1 MEQDM
6 ASSIRIERA
15 AAAWLARRDAGGWA
29 TRDQAELDQWL
40 DASTAHRVAWLRL
53 QAAWHESGRL
63 KALGA
68 GLPAGQVPAPGR
80 WATPSQQE
88 HSADPPVRMA
98 KPWPIHGTS
107 SGAVRR
113 SALDPAALVF
123 APRKREPEPRLP
135 RRLAAVAT
143 VAVVG
148 ISLAVGWRVH
158 SPTVQPVA
166 YGTAV
171 GTLETAALADGSEA
185 TLSSDSRIV
194 VALSRRERHIDLERG
209 EAFFHAAKDP
219 KRPFVVAAGGHQA
232 IAVGTRFAVRRDADG
247 MRVVVT
253 EGLVRL
259 ESDPGVDG
267 RPQPTTLL
275 PAGSVALA
283 GPHGVVV
290 QSGTVDEA
298 RQALSWR
305 DGFLAF
311 RDTSLAAAAAEFNRY
326 NARKIVIADPSV
338 GALRIGGSFRW
349 SNAEAFVRLLEQG
362 FPVRAEYGDRAIVL
376 HDR

>member
-29 TRDQAELDQWL
+29 ARDQAELDDWL
-40 DASTAHRVAWLRL
+40 AASTAHRVAWLRL
-53 QAAWHESGRL
+53 QAAWRESGRL

-68 GLPAGQVPAPGR
+68 GLPTGEVPAPGR
-80 WATPSQQE
+80 WAAPSQQD
-88 HSADPPVRMA
+88 HSADSPVRMA
-98 KPWPIHGTS
+98 KPWPARGTP
-107 SGAVRR
+107 SGAVQR

-123 APRKREPEPRLP
+123 APRRREPEPRP
-135 RRLAAVAT
+135 RRLAAVAA

-148 ISLAVGWRVH
+148 ISLALGWQLH
-158 SPTVQPVA
+158 SPAVQPVA

-171 GTLETAALADGSEA
+171 GALETTSLADGSEA

-194 VALSRRERHIDLERG
+194 VALSRRERHIELERG

-219 KRPFVVAAGGHQA
+219 KRPFVVAAAGHQA

-259 ESDPGVDG
+259 ESDPGADG

-290 QSGTVDEA
+290 QSGSVDDA

-338 GALRIGGSFRW
+338 GALRVGGSFRW

-362 FPVRAEYGDRAIVL
+362 FPVRAEYGDKAIVL

>member
-1 MEQDM
+1 MEQHM
-6 ASSIRIERA
+6 ASSIRIERT

-29 TRDQAELDQWL
+29 ARDQAEFDDWL
-40 DASTAHRVAWLRL
+40 AASTAHRVAWLRL
-53 QAAWHESGRL
+53 QAAWRESGRL

-68 GLPAGQVPAPGR
+68 GLPAGQIPVPGR
-80 WATPSQQE
+80 WAVSSQQG
-88 HSADPPVRMA
+88 HSTDSPLRMA
-98 KPWPIHGTS
+98 RPWPDQVTLPGGT
-107 SGAVRR
+107 GRP
-113 SALDPAALVF
+113 ALDPATLVF
-123 APRKREPEPRLP
+123 APRRRAPEPRLP
-135 RRLAAVAT
+135 RRLAAVAA

-148 ISLAVGWRVH
+148 MSLALGWRVH
-158 SPTVQPVA
+158 SPAVEPVA
-166 YGTAV
+166 YRTAV
-171 GTLETAALADGSEA
+171 GALETTSLADGSEA
-185 TLSSDSRIV
+185 TLNSDSRIV

-219 KRPFVVAAGGHQA
+219 KRPFVVAAAGHQA

-259 ESDPGVDG
+259 ESDPDADG
-267 RPQPTTLL
+267 RRQPTTLL

-290 QSGTVDEA
+290 QSGTVDDA
-298 RQALSWR
+298 KQALSWR

-338 GALRIGGSFRW
+338 GALRIGGNFRW

-362 FPVRAEYGDRAIVL
+362 FPVRAEYGDKAIVL

>member
-1 MEQDM
+1 MEKDI
-6 ASSIRIERA
+6 ASSTRIERA
-15 AAAWLARRDAGGWA
+15 AASWLARRDAGGWA
-29 TRDQAELDQWL
+29 GQDQAELDRWL
-40 DASTAHRVAWLRL
+40 AAATAHRVAWLRL
-53 QAAWHESGRL
+53 QATWRESGRL

-80 WATPSQQE
+80 WAASPYSGQAAGARAR
-88 HSADPPVRMA
+88 HSPAQPVDGAPPDARH
-98 KPWPIHGTS
+98 P
-107 SGAVRR
+107 
-113 SALDPAALVF
+113 SALDAAALVF
-123 APRKREPEPRLP
+123 APRRRETKSKLP
-135 RRLAAVAT
+135 ALAASVAI
-143 VAVVG
+143 VAV
-148 ISLAVGWRVH
+148 SLALGWRMH
-158 SPTVQPVA
+158 SPAVQPVA

-171 GTLETAALADGSEA
+171 GALETASLADGSEA

-194 VALSRRERHIDLERG
+194 VALSRRERRIELQRG
-209 EAFFHAAKDP
+209 EAFFHAARDP

-232 IAVGTRFAVRRDADG
+232 VAVGTRFAVRRDADG

-259 ESDPGVDG
+259 ESTPGADG
-267 RPQPTTLL
+267 SRRPTTLL
-275 PAGSVALA
+275 PAGSVAVA
-283 GPHGVVV
+283 SAHGVMV
-290 QSGTVDEA
+290 QSGSVDQA

-311 RDTSLAAAAAEFNRY
+311 HDTSLATAAAEFNRY
-326 NARKIVIADPSV
+326 NTRKIVIADPSV

-362 FPVRAEYGDRAIVL
+362 FPVRAEYGDAAIVL

>member
-1 MEQDM
+1 MEQDI

-15 AAAWLARRDAGGWA
+15 AAAWLARRDAAGWA
-29 TRDQAELDQWL
+29 AHDQAELDDWL
-40 DASTAHRVAWLRL
+40 AASTAHKVAWLRL
-53 QAAWHESGRL
+53 QAAWRESGRL

-68 GLPAGQVPAPGR
+68 GLPAGQIPAPGR
-80 WATPSQQE
+80 WTPPSQQGQPA
-88 HSADPPVRMA
+88 HPPLRMA
-98 KPWPIHGTS
+98 KPQPVHGAP
-107 SGAVRR
+107 SGAARHA
-113 SALDPAALVF
+113 ALDPAALVF
-123 APRKREPEPRLP
+123 APRQREPEPRLHS
-135 RRLAAVAT
+135 RVAAAAT
-143 VAVVG
+143 VVAIG
-148 ISLAVGWRVH
+148 ASLALGWHLH
-158 SPTVQPVA
+158 SPAVQPVA

-171 GTLETAALADGSEA
+171 GTLETASLADGSEA
-185 TLSSDSRIV
+185 ILSSDSRIV
-194 VALSRRERHIDLERG
+194 VALSRRQRHIELQRG

-219 KRPFVVAAGGHQA
+219 ARPFVVAAAGHQA
-232 IAVGTRFAVRRDADG
+232 VAVGTRFSVRRDPDG

-259 ESDPGVDG
+259 ESEPAADG
-267 RPQPTTLL
+267 RRQPTTLL

-283 GPHGVVV
+283 NAHGVVV
-290 QSGTVDEA
+290 QSGSIDQA

-311 RDTSLAAAAAEFNRY
+311 HDTSLATAAAEFNRY

-338 GALRIGGSFRW
+338 AALRVGGSFRW

-362 FPVRAEYGDRAIVL
+362 FPVRAEYGEAAIVL